1 MNITFNEIMLKNFKS
16 HKDLTVTFHQ
26 LNRIA
31 GTNGAGKSSIGEAVT
46 WVLYGVDTVG
56 NSLIKALSPEPTN
69 YEYDRVEVHLLMTVD
84 AKPIRISRLIEKG
97 KAVFYINDD
106 PKTATAFKEV
116 VESLFDKNLFLS
128 LFNPIYFFTQKWEE
142 QRAQLLQYVPQPT
155 SAEVLGKLKKLHA
168 DTLGPLL
175 KKKALSDLEAHH
187 KDNKNRKDKEL
198 IAAKE
203 RVKTLKGQAATKELN
218 NDEYMRLHLEL
229 ERTTEAIKTA
239 KDQEE
244 EARAINAKA
253 NKLNL
258 DLEGIRREAN
268 DIAGKYKALKGEPIG
283 ETCDKCG
290 QQLDEQTVET
300 VKTSRAG
307 ELEALKARHTN
318 LLAKY
323 DVLKAEFNEIELIEV
338 DPQQITDLR
347 EQHERLKYQIREADE
362 RGKLAGAIN
371 DAETAAEAVEASF
384 RESVLILDSIKA
396 FKAAESELMAGKIAD
411 LFPTLTLEL
420 YQENK
425 GDGER
430 KPFFEVYQDGKPFR
444 KLSQAESVKA
454 GLELVD
460 VLSNQSGIIAPV
472 FIDGAESIITY
483 KAPVG
488 QLIECRVADQP
499 LTITEVTA

>member
-1 MNITFNEIMLKNFKS
+1 MNITFNEIVLKNFKS
-16 HKDLTVTFHQ
+16 HKDLTVVLHP
-26 LNRIA
+26 LNRIL

-46 WVLYGVDTVG
+46 WALYGVDTMG
-56 NSLIKALSPEPTN
+56 NTLIKALSPEPTN
-69 YEYDRVEVHLLMTVD
+69 YEFDRVEVHLLMTVD
-84 AKPIRISRLIEKG
+84 MKQIRISRMIEKG

-106 PKTATAFKEV
+106 PKTATAFKEII
-116 VESLFDKNLFLS
+116 ESLFDKNMFLS
-128 LFNPIYFFTQKWEE
+128 LFNPIYFFTQKQEE
-142 QRAQLLQYVPQPT
+142 QRAQLLQYVPHPT
-155 SAEVLGKLKKLHA
+155 SAEVLEKLKKLHS

-175 KKKALSDLEAHH
+175 KKKALPDLEAHH

-203 RVKTLKGQAATKELN
+203 RVKTLKEQAGTKELSN
-218 NDEYMRLHLEL
+218 QEYMDLRLALENAN
-229 ERTTEAIKTA
+229 ESIKAAEA
-239 KDQEE
+239 QEA
-244 EARAINAKA
+244 EARAVNEKA
-253 NKLNL
+253 YKLNMV
-258 DLEGIRREAN
+258 LEGIKREAN
-268 DIAGKYKALKGEPIG
+268 ELAGKYKALKGEPIG

-290 QQLDEQTVET
+290 QKLDEHTVDA
-300 VKTSRAG
+300 VKYSIGQELSAIKSRHS
-307 ELEALKARHTN
+307 E

-323 DVLKAEFNEIELIEV
+323 DAMKAESKGLVVVEV
-338 DPQQITDLR
+338 EPHQTAQLR
-347 EQHERLKYQIREADE
+347 ELREILTNQIREADE
-362 RGKLAGAIN
+362 RGKLSGLIFE
-371 DAETAAEAVEASF
+371 AENTVEAIETSF
-384 RESVLILDSIKA
+384 KDSVLILEAIKA

-460 VLSNQSGIIAPV
+460 VLSNQSGIVAPV

-483 KAPVG
+483 KAPAG

-499 LTITEVTA
+499 LTIMEVEI